1 MGDFGTFSSAREAK
15 EYLIQRIVLQAQR
28 DGISLSEIE
37 SKMLYFSKSYWT
49 LPEMPEISQ
58 EFDRDYNQG
67 EFEVKI
73 ERLVHNIKK
82 EFRSHLGSDHQWD
95 EAVRAISQ
103 EDHYLLVLLNDN
115 NVDGSKKTRP
125 PGDYLKLFLTALLI
139 VTAILAVVWLIKDH
153 Q

>member
-37 SKMLYFSKSYWT
+37 SKMLYFSESYWT

-67 EFEVKI
+67 EF
-73 ERLVHNIKK
+73 
-82 EFRSHLGSDHQWD
+82 
-95 EAVRAISQ
+95 
-103 EDHYLLVLLNDN
+103 
-115 NVDGSKKTRP
+115 
-125 PGDYLKLFLTALLI
+125 
-139 VTAILAVVWLIKDH
+139 
-153 Q
+153 